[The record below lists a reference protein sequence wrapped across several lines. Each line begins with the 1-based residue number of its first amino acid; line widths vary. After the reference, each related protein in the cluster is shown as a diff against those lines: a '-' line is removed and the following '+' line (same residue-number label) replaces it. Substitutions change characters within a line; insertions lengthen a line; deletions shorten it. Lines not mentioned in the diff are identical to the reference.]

1 MVVQPLRC
9 TSIVTMDVTP
19 EEVVAFMQSRFP
31 KELEIAVLA
40 IQNQKAMQQLAE
52 LAAVDAE
59 DTAE

>member
-1 MVVQPLRC
+1 
-9 TSIVTMDVTP
+9 MDVTP

-31 KELEIAVLA
+31 KELEIAILA
-40 IQNQKAMQQLAE
+40 VQNQKAMQQLAE